1 MVLGFTN
8 TRRVEYGDGGTR
20 LHEHEGEVVVLSAE
34 KTRYRERIR
43 VLRDI
48 HRVIE
53 DIPLNI
59 PKAALGTLVKY
70 VREDCSD
77 R

>member
-1 MVLGFTN
+1 MVLGFTSI
-8 TRRVEYGDGGTR
+8 RRVEYGDGGTW

-34 KTRYRERIR
+34 KTMYLERLR

-48 HRVIE
+48 YRVIE

-59 PKAALGTLVKY
+59 PKAARETLVKY